1 MTRDPELHPSHTAS
15 GRAGAIAWRS
25 LTAFIALTC
34 VAHGMAS
41 PTTSFA
47 ATPGL
52 RPGQEVVLGEYF
64 EVWPGVCQGVARPV
78 VVITKRPSLGEL
90 IVQGGQAM
98 HHAGGKCGRV
108 QTGTSIVIY
117 KAGAKGGEDDYAW
130 EVRYQHARRAP
141 MKLSGKQT
149 ITGR

>member
-1 MTRDPELHPSHTAS
+1 MTRDHVLDRSHTAS
-15 GRAGAIAWRS
+15 GKAASNAARR
-25 LTAFIALTC
+25 LTAFIGLMCLAY
-34 VAHGMAS
+34 GMAS

-108 QTGTSIVIY
+108 QTGTSTVIY
-117 KAGAKGGEDDYAW
+117 KAGAKSGDDDYAW

-141 MKLSGKQT
+141 MKLNGKQT
-149 ITGR
+149 ILGR